1 LVVDSCSMLGEGFG
15 TKLVSRVWKYR

>member
-1 LVVDSCSMLGEGFG
+1 LVVASCSMLGEGCG